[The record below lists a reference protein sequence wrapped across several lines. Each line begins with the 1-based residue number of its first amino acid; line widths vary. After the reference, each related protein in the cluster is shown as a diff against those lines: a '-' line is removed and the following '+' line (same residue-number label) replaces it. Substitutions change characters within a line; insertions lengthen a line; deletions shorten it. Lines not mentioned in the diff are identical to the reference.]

1 MMFKNYLT
9 VAFRNLKRHKQYSA
23 INIIGLAVGMTCC
36 FLILLF
42 VVDALSY
49 DTRHPNADRLYRVIN
64 GNGAKTAPILAP
76 TMKEHLPEVE
86 QVVRLMKEYRAL
98 VGYGDLHDYESRLYW
113 ADANVFEVFHL
124 PLLKGDSKTALVEP
138 NTMVMTEAMVEKYF
152 GDVDP
157 IGQVIHLGKRQT
169 FRVTGVL
176 KDEQVRSHVRLDF
189 LVSASGRK
197 GQLMT
202 EWFFSDA
209 YTYVVL
215 KQNVGAAHFQTA
227 LLDFV
232 NMYADRHASRNF
244 AIQSVLDIHL
254 HSYLTD
260 EAEVNGD
267 VRYLYLFGSISVLIL
282 LIACINFVNLSTA
295 RSAYRVREVG
305 ARKVLG
311 ARRWQLVGQ
320 FLGES
325 VTVSLMAFVVALSLF
340 EMLLNVFNVLFE
352 TSLSVLV
359 VSRSWALFGGVGI
372 ALLVG
377 VIAGSY
383 SAFFLSSFS
392 PIQAVR
398 GTLKSGWM
406 NALLRQGL
414 VVFQFAIS
422 ITLMVCTAI
431 VYFQLD
437 YIQAKNLGFDKDQ
450 VLEIDNTRVLN
461 QSRFDAFRN
470 TLRTYP
476 NILQVSTGTL
486 PGTVTSKN
494 IYTQEDGSVVT
505 SHAYSVDYNYFETM
519 GIELVSGRIFSRD
532 HQTDQDALI
541 VNQTYLD
548 KFPERKADNIIGVV
562 KDFHALSL
570 HQEMDPVE
578 MRLNADWRGNTLVR
592 FGTGDVRDMM
602 AFIEQAWK
610 TFVPNQPFVYTFLD
624 DHLDQLYRAEQ
635 KLGRIFFVFSGIAIF
650 VACLGLFGLVAFT
663 AERRTKEIG
672 IRKVVGA
679 SVGGIVM
686 LLSRDFV
693 KLVVLANVIAWP
705 VAYWAMRDWLANF
718 AYRIDLGWEV
728 FVLSGGLALVIAL
741 LTVGYQAWKAARANP
756 VDALRYE

>member
-1 MMFKNYLT
+1 MFKNYLT
-9 VAFRNLKRHKQYSA
+9 VAFRNLKRHKLYSA
-23 INIIGLAVGMTCC
+23 INIIGLAVGMACC

-49 DTRHPNADRLYRVIN
+49 DTQNPNADRLYRVIN

-76 TMKEHLPEVE
+76 TMKEHLPDVE
-86 QVVRLMKEYRAL
+86 HVARLMREYRAL
-98 VGYGDLHDYESRLYW
+98 VGYGDLHDYESRFYW

-124 PLLKGDSKTALVEP
+124 PLLQGDSKTALVEP
-138 NTMVMTEAMVEKYF
+138 NTMVMTEAMVKKYF
-152 GDVDP
+152 GDADP
-157 IGQVIHLGKRQT
+157 MGQVVQLGKRQT

-176 KDEQVRSHVRLDF
+176 KDDQVRSHVRLDF

-197 GQLMT
+197 GQVMT

-215 KQNVGAAHFQTA
+215 KPNVDAAHFQTA
-227 LLDFV
+227 FLDFV
-232 NMYADRHASRNF
+232 KMYADRHAPRKF

-254 HSYLTD
+254 HSHLAD

-267 VRYLYLFGSISVLIL
+267 VQYLYLFGSISVLIL

-295 RSAYRVREVG
+295 RSAYRAREVG

-325 VTVSLMAFVVALSLF
+325 VIVSLMAFVVALSLF
-340 EMLLNVFNVLFE
+340 EVLLNVFNALFE
-352 TSLSVLV
+352 MSLSVLV
-359 VSRSWALFGGVGI
+359 VSRSWVLFGGVGI
-372 ALLVG
+372 ALFVG

-437 YIQAKNLGFDKDQ
+437 YIQAKNLGFDKDL

-470 TLRTYP
+470 TLRTYS
-476 NILQVSTGTL
+476 NISQVSTGTL

-494 IYTQEDGSVVT
+494 IYTQEDGSKIT
-505 SHAYSVDYNYFETM
+505 SHAYSVDYDYFETM

-532 HQTDQDALI
+532 HQTDKDALI
-541 VNQTYLD
+541 VNQAYLD
-548 KFPERKADNIIGVV
+548 KFPERKEDKIIGVV

-578 MRLNADWRGNTLVR
+578 MRLNTDWRGNTLVR
-592 FGTGDVRDMM
+592 FGSGDIRDMM
-602 AFIEQAWK
+602 AFIEQTWK

-624 DHLDQLYRAEQ
+624 AHFDQLYRAEQ
-635 KLGRIFFVFSGIAIF
+635 KLGRIFFAFSGIAIF

-663 AERRTKEIG
+663 ADRRTKEIG